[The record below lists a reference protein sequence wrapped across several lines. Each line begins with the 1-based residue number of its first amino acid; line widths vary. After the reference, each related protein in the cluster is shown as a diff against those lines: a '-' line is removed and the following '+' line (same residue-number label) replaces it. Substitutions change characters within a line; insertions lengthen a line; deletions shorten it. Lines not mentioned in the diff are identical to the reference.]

1 MGQRQGKYI
10 IGITGNIATGKSL
23 VRKMLEH
30 KGAYTI
36 DADGLAHQVMAPK
49 APAFRPV
56 VEWFGRWI
64 IGQDGR
70 IDRTRLGTVTFSH
83 PVALRTL
90 EKITHPIIGKA
101 IDTLIARSEH
111 KIIVVEAIKLLES
124 DLAEKIDAVW
134 VVDAEPKMQLVRL
147 MQKRGLTQD
156 EAVRR
161 IRVQNPQ
168 SEKIEKANVVITNN
182 GDVNATWAQVQA
194 EWDKMMA
201 VLAPASPAPV
211 PLPVPPPPT
220 PTPTPIPTPV
230 PAQTAPPAPQA
241 EAPSTPPA
249 KVSPTD
255 ATIPH
260 ATVSADSLVVHR
272 PKREDLAALAGLF
285 NQAKGTDL
293 TETDIMLSFTETSYL
308 VAEYRGKMVGT
319 VGFVVEN
326 LITQSSDI
334 VVMPGVSVEP
344 VIEALITSMEEASQS
359 LQSEV
364 SFIYLNGTRDADL
377 INLFKSKLGYEETEL
392 EDITFTAWREAIR
405 ASQPADTNIYS
416 KKLREDR
423 VLTPF

>member
-1 MGQRQGKYI
+1 MGHRQGKYI

-64 IGQDGR
+64 IGEDGR
-70 IDRTRLGTVTFSH
+70 IDRNRLGTVAFSH
-83 PVALRTL
+83 QFALKKL
-90 EKITHPIIGKA
+90 EQITHPIIGKA
-101 IDTLIARSEH
+101 IDTLITRSQH
-111 KIIVVEAIKLLES
+111 KIIVVEAIKLLEG
-124 DLAEKIDAVW
+124 DLAQKVDTIW
-134 VVDAEPKMQLVRL
+134 VVDSEPKTQLVRL
-147 MQKRGLTQD
+147 MKKRGLSQD

-161 IRVQNPQ
+161 IRVQSPQ

-194 EWDKMMA
+194 EWDKVVA
-201 VLAPASPAPV
+201 QLQPAAPAPAPAPTPPPAPPVSAPAAAQPVPASPAPQAQQA
-211 PLPVPPPPT
+211 PPP
-220 PTPTPIPTPV
+220 V
-230 PAQTAPPAPQA
+230 
-241 EAPSTPPA
+241 STPASDP
-249 KVSPTD
+249 
-255 ATIPH
+255 TIPR
-260 ATVSADSLVVHR
+260 ASIPADGLNVHR
-272 PKREDLAALAGLF
+272 PKREDLAGLADLF
-285 NQAKGTDL
+285 NKAKGTDL

-308 VAEYRGKMVGT
+308 VAEYNGKMVGA

-334 VVMPGVSVEP
+334 VVLPGVTVAPVVEG
-344 VIEALITSMEEASQS
+344 LITSMEEASQS

-364 SFIYLNGTRDADL
+364 SFVYLNQGRDVEL

-392 EDITFTAWREAIR
+392 EDISFTAWREAIR
-405 ASQPADTNIYS
+405 ASQPADTSIYS

>member
-70 IDRTRLGTVTFSH
+70 IDRTRLGTVAFSH
-83 PVALRTL
+83 PVALLTL

-101 IDTLIARSEH
+101 IDTLIERSEH
-111 KIIVVEAIKLLES
+111 KIIVVEAIKLIDG
-124 DLAEKIDAVW
+124 DLADKVDTIW
-134 VVDAEPKMQLVRL
+134 VVDAEPKVQLARL
-147 MQKRGLTQD
+147 MQKRGLSQD

-161 IRVQNPQ
+161 IRVQSPQ
-168 SEKIEKANVVITNN
+168 REKIENATVVITNN

-201 VLAPASPAPV
+201 QLEPAP
-211 PLPVPPPPT
+211 PAPPPPT
-220 PTPTPIPTPV
+220 QPVVPIASA
-230 PAQTAPPAPQA
+230 PASSPA
-241 EAPSTPPA
+241 
-249 KVSPTD
+249 TD
-255 ATIPH
+255 PTIPR
-260 ATVSADSLVVHR
+260 ATVSPDGLVVHR
-272 PKREDLAALAGLF
+272 PKREDLAALADLF
-285 NQAKGTDL
+285 NKAKGTDL

-308 VAEYRGKMVGT
+308 VAEYNGKMIGA

-334 VVMPGVSVEP
+334 VVMPGVTVAP
-344 VIEALITSMEEASQS
+344 VIEALITNMEVASQS

-364 SFIYLNGTRDADL
+364 SFIYLNGTRDVEL
-377 INLFKSKLGYEETEL
+377 INLFTAKLGYEETEL